1 MFYENFDRICR
12 ERNTSASAAAL
23 AIGKAKNT
31 AGGWKR
37 NGTIPKEDEL
47 IALAKH
53 LRCRVAD
60 FFREDGQVHFK
71 SREEMIEYWE
81 YIDSI
86 NPITDNKPQRVEY
99 AYVDL
104 NQDESDFADVYRA
117 CTKKQQ
123 KELMVCVY
131 QFAEEN
137 GIEYEDD

>member
-1 MFYENFDRICR
+1 MFYENFDRICK
-12 ERNTSASAAAL
+12 ERKTSASAAAL

-53 LRCRVAD
+53 LHCRVAD

-71 SREEMIEYWE
+71 SREEMLEYWE
-81 YIDSI
+81 YVNSI
-86 NPITDNKPQRVEY
+86 NPLN
-99 AYVDL
+99 VDSTFGL
-104 NQDESDFADVYRA
+104 SDDEGDFVNIFR
-117 CTKKQQ
+117 CCNKKQQ
-123 KELMVCVY
+123 KELMVLVY

-137 GIEYEDD
+137 GIEYEDER

>member
-12 ERNTSASAAAL
+12 ERGTSASAAAL

-71 SREEMIEYWE
+71 SPEDMYEYWT
-81 YIDSI
+81 YVNSI
-86 NPITDNKPQRVEY
+86 NPLN
-99 AYVDL
+99 VDSTFGL
-104 NQDESDFADVYRA
+104 DEGESDFVDIYRS
-117 CTKKQQ
+117 CNKRQQ
-123 KELMVCVY
+123 AQLMVLVY
-131 QFAEEN
+131 GFAEEN
-137 GIEYEDD
+137 GIDYEGGQ

>member
-1 MFYENFDRICR
+1 MFYENFDRICK
-12 ERNTSASAAAL
+12 ERKTSASAAAL

-53 LRCRVAD
+53 LHCRVAD

-71 SREEMIEYWE
+71 SREEMLEYWE
-81 YIDSI
+81 YVNSI
-86 NPITDNKPQRVEY
+86 NPLN
-99 AYVDL
+99 VDSTFGL
-104 NQDESDFADVYRA
+104 SDDEGDFVNIFR
-117 CTKKQQ
+117 CCNKKQQ
-123 KELMVCVY
+123 KELMVLVY

-137 GIEYEDD
+137 GSEYEDEQ